1 MTTKAICHFFLVWWF
16 AHDVH
21 PEDEELGPYMDLS
34 CHYTI
39 FSLVSAKEGYHS
51 YRGDI
56 SSSYSSTSLTEKM
69 QYLISGE
76 PFWLPPFWKR
86 IWFNFE
92 FAQFFF
98 FEKEIIH
105 NFLLVGPWIGV
116 LAQPGTLFMYSL
128 KMLLRKLNL
137 WQVRQQHSATVS
149 VSSTQ
154 LQRKYILYI
163 FYSFILYS
171 KSINSNHNGRHLFFT
186 LGQFEG
192 EALEK
197 LVNMVRIKIQIY
209 KIRKTIYNQSYD
221 KNSKKDYEKN
231 LVHQELFT
239 APPSRR
245 VLHVAII

>member
-1 MTTKAICHFFLVWWF
+1 MKN
-16 AHDVH
+16 
-21 PEDEELGPYMDLS
+21 LGHIYMDLS

-39 FSLVSAKEGYHS
+39 FYVVSAKEGYHS

-56 SSSYSSTSLTEKM
+56 SSSYSSISLTEKM

-76 PFWLPPFWKR
+76 PFWLPPFWKWL
-86 IWFNFE
+86 WFNFE

-105 NFLLVGPWIGV
+105 NILLVGPWIGV

-154 LQRKYILYI
+154 LQRKYSFHI
-163 FYSFILYS
+163 SFIYIVF
-171 KSINSNHNGRHLFFT
+171 KVYQFF
-186 LGQFEG
+186 
-192 EALEK
+192 
-197 LVNMVRIKIQIY
+197 
-209 KIRKTIYNQSYD
+209 S
-221 KNSKKDYEKN
+221 
-231 LVHQELFT
+231 
-239 APPSRR
+239 
-245 VLHVAII
+245 